1 MAAYLMPRETRN
13 ALSEPLKRVEA
24 KTTVVET
31 LASDLV
37 FAVIFTSE
45 EKTEFGNN
53 GDAPL
58 ALSTQ
63 DAAEFESVIPEFSG
77 KTRNYVRVTSK
88 RARRAFDAF
97 FDAEADGSD
106 S

>member
-1 MAAYLMPRETRN
+1 MAAYLMPRETRE
-13 ALSEPLKRVEA
+13 ALSESLKRVKE
-24 KTTVVET
+24 KTTVVES

-45 EKTEFGNN
+45 EKTEFGNSA
-53 GDAPL
+53 DAPL

-63 DAAEFESVIPEFSG
+63 DAAVFESVIPEFSG
-77 KTRNYVRVTSK
+77 RTRNYVRVTSK

-97 FDAEADGSD
+97 FDTNADGSD